1 MKTAI
6 DSVILLLEREA
17 GYHLISLL
25 VILVGILVI
34 DAQARGAVG
43 HDLVIFGLGV
53 MSRSMAG
60 KIPLPPGTTTDTQ
73 TQRREQTPP
82 DPEKVIPA

>member
-17 GYHLISLL
+17 GYHL
-25 VILVGILVI
+25 ILVI

-53 MSRSMAG
+53 LSRSMAG
-60 KIPLPPGTTTDTQ
+60 KIPLPPGTITDTQ